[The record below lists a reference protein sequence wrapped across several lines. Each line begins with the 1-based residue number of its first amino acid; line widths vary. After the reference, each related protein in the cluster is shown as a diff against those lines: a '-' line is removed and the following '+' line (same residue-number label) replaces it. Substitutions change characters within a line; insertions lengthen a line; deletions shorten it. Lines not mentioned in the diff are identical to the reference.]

1 LTGATVL
8 DAHGNTHAAE
18 FARMFDRQEDGAV
31 RPADIPDC
39 TVVMV
44 RGLFGSWIPG
54 HFRAP
59 IELLRA
65 RGWHATVARTDPAGT
80 LERNRRLLL
89 VQVAALVEA
98 GQRPVF
104 LAHSKG
110 GLETLLALA
119 AEPRLA
125 AATLGF
131 AGVQVPRAGAPFLES
146 LFHRRHHDSRTPAE
160 RLVEPLQAAALTL
173 AGARAACRELEDA
186 ALAPSVS
193 RVDGATFPF
202 PVLMAASVERQVVNA
217 RAQQVR
223 EPVGAGVER
232 RVARLFAG
240 ARHDEGGSVGV
251 RAGVLA
257 SVQGTVS
264 SLSFGSTIACVPGRA
279 RPARRGPEPVS
290 DRAAGRL
297 RMRTTGRCTR
307 RRPTARSGRARSRRQ
322 APARSPRLRSSA
334 GPRR

>member
-1 LTGATVL
+1 MTGATVL
-8 DAHGNTHAAE
+8 DAHGNAHAAE
-18 FARMFDRQEDGAV
+18 FARMFDRQEDGAI

-193 RVDGATFPF
+193 RVDGTTFPF
-202 PVLMAASVERQVVNA
+202 PVLMAASRAARPSGSLELRFARLGRIHPGQAHDGVFLERDQCWPAAAMLHLDGIDHAQPSVGGLGFAHDRFWLALLQVV
-217 RAQQVR
+217 
-223 EPVGAGVER
+223 
-232 RVARLFAG
+232 L
-240 ARHDEGGSVGV
+240 
-251 RAGVLA
+251 
-257 SVQGTVS
+257 
-264 SLSFGSTIACVPGRA
+264 
-279 RPARRGPEPVS
+279 
-290 DRAAGRL
+290 GRL
-297 RMRTTGRCTR
+297 R
-307 RRPTARSGRARSRRQ
+307 
-322 APARSPRLRSSA
+322 
-334 GPRR
+334 